1 MNPVLRGIISDN
13 GMLDGVS
20 LYKLQMFVLSSE
32 VASVSNGCIR
42 PAIFMQHLGSLN
54 DQKKYESITFIHLG
68 QLNRL
73 AFFFLQ
79 CCYLEDK
86 HD

>member
-1 MNPVLRGIISDN
+1 MNPVLGGIISGN
-13 GMLDGVS
+13 SMLDGVS

-54 DQKKYESITFIHLG
+54 DKKKMSLLSVTFIHLG
-68 QLNRL
+68 QLNSL
-73 AFFFLQ
+73 PFFSVSPFRR
-79 CCYLEDK
+79 
-86 HD
+86 